1 MNTKDKSLGYT
12 LFVDEEM
19 DGLFHMFYAL
29 FDSFDEFTR
38 ITGKEILGF
47 KQNEMNQMKEAF
59 VRFLKATDEPSH
71 ELGWCKDPTCE
82 WVPKEKKK

>member
-19 DGLFHMFYAL
+19 DDLFHMFYAL
-29 FDSFDEFTR
+29 FMSFDEFTR

-47 KQNEMNQMKEAF
+47 KQNEMSRMKEAF
-59 VRFLKATDEPSH
+59 ARFLKATDDPSH

-82 WVPKEKKK
+82 WIPKKK

>member
-19 DGLFHMFYAL
+19 DALFHVFYAL
-29 FDSFDEFTR
+29 FDSFAESTK
-38 ITGKEILGF
+38 ITGSGILGS
-47 KQNEMNQMKEAF
+47 KQEEINKMNEVF
-59 VRFLKATDEPSH
+59 IRFLKTTDEPSH

-82 WVPKEKKK
+82 WTPKKK